1 MINSLETVALL
12 SDPDL
17 LARTRELADHSC
29 RTEADLL
36 VHLSA
41 IDERKLYLE
50 CAFPSMFAYCV
61 GELRFSED
69 AAYSR
74 IMVARAARRLPA

>member
-17 LARTRELADHSC
+17 LAGTHELVDHSLC
-29 RTEADLL
+29 TEADLL
-36 VHLSA
+36 VYLSEV
-41 IDERKLYLE
+41 DERKLYADR
-50 CAFPSMFAYCV
+50 AFPSMFAFCV

-74 IMVARAARRLPA
+74 IMVA